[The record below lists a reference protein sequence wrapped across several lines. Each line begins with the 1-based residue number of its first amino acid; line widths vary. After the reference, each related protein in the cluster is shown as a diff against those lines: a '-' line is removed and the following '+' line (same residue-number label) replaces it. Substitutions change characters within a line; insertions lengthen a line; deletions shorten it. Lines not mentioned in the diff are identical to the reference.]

1 MYKKS
6 ILLGTYPQSTGP
18 DREPIEWLVLKEEE
32 KRILCLSRYLLD
44 SRPYHERSE
53 CVLWR
58 DCTLR
63 SWLNG
68 EFFMT
73 AFTAE
78 ERAKIQLTETE
89 TLTGI
94 TEDHIFLL
102 CADETDEL
110 FDDERED
117 YVSYEERGAV
127 TTLYARSQGAW
138 YLDEEGEDGGK
149 GCWWLRYCGGVWGRE
164 EGEHSYMSCVNF
176 DGYIERAAQGV
187 EETDCCIRPAFWLK
201 TD

>member
-6 ILLGTYPQSTGP
+6 ILLGTYPQNAGP
-18 DREPIEWLVLKEEE
+18 DRKPIEWLVLKEEE

-53 CVLWR
+53 CVRWR

-63 SWLNG
+63 SWLDG

-89 TLTGI
+89 NPTGI

-102 CADETDEL
+102 CADETNEL
-110 FDDERED
+110 FDDETED
-117 YVSYEERGAV
+117 YISYEERGAA
-127 TTLYARSQGAW
+127 TTPYARLQGAW

-149 GCWWLRYCGGVWGRE
+149 GCWWLRYCGDVWGRE

-176 DGYIERAAQGV
+176 DGHIERAAQGG

-201 TD
+201 TN